1 MAEPRRPR
9 RFLAVNGFPPA
20 PRWAWVVMTA
30 SLLAIAVLSYLAL
43 HRPPPPGYRASPSPA
58 ATGSEGSGAP
68 PSETP
73 RTPAEA
79 ARVLVVGD
87 GFTAGT
93 PAGGNGAAGWPR
105 MVGADLAAA
114 GRAVTVDVAA
124 ADGSGYLRP
133 GADGLTFPLLA
144 AGVGSYDLVV
154 FFGSRHDNAAAA
166 DVQAAAESTFRA
178 ARAASPDAS
187 LLVIGPAWPGAP
199 PPGYL
204 LTNRDAVS
212 AAAAAVGAA
221 FVDPLGERW
230 FAGPPVGR
238 IAADGVHPTDAG
250 HRYLADLIR
259 PLIEAGLP
267 AGG

>member
-93 PAGGNGAAGWPR
+93 PAGGNGAAGWPQL
-105 MVGADLAAA
+105 VGADLAAA
-114 GRAVTVDVAA
+114 GQAITVDVAA

-133 GADGLTFPLLA
+133 GADGLTF
-144 AGVGSYDLVV
+144 
-154 FFGSRHDNAAAA
+154 R
-166 DVQAAAESTFRA
+166 
-178 ARAASPDAS
+178 
-187 LLVIGPAWPGAP
+187 LLVIGPAWPGEP
-199 PPGYL
+199 PPGYI

-212 AAAAAVGAA
+212 AAAAATGAT
-221 FVDPLGERW
+221 FVDPLTGRW
-230 FAGPPVGR
+230 FAAPG
-238 IAADGVHPTDAG
+238 
-250 HRYLADLIR
+250 
-259 PLIEAGLP
+259 
-267 AGG
+267 